1 MVPLP
6 KANELFALDCAL
18 SPIVIAPFLVAL
30 ESLPIVITFS
40 CKACALP
47 PNAIELASLAFALL
61 PNAIPSFL

>member
-40 CKACALP
+40 CKA
-47 PNAIELASLAFALL
+47 
-61 PNAIPSFL
+61 